1 MRFESYKL
9 FNHAEFLATDLVSRT
24 IAVNLERRGVTTFH
38 LTRGNTVAIT
48 YEGVMLPVN
57 FLDRNPYYRDGYAV
71 YIDGNDDV
79 WFGFEVPE

>member
-1 MRFESYKL
+1 MLFDWYNL
-9 FNHAEFLATDLVSRT
+9 FNQTAFLAENIYSRTLTYELQDRGLVS
-24 IAVNLERRGVTTFH
+24 FH

-57 FLDRNPYYRDGYAV
+57 FLDRNPYFRDGYAV